1 MQFIK
6 SSGSFPADMLLTL
19 GENAE
24 PFVGERVQY
33 LPTYNEVE
41 AMEAFY
47 NIKVPIDETVPLTHK
62 FLS

>member
-1 MQFIK
+1 
-6 SSGSFPADMLLTL
+6 MLLTL

>member
-1 MQFIK
+1 MK
-6 SSGSFPADMLLTL
+6 SSGSLPADMLLTL

-41 AMEAFY
+41 AMETFH
-47 NIKVPIDETVPLTHK
+47 NIKVPIDETGPPN
-62 FLS
+62 S